1 MGAEKVFFAPM
12 EGLTD
17 SIYRRIHH
25 RYYPGV
31 DGYFMPFFSPT
42 EHRCLT
48 NREARELPMAVDEE
62 FFAVPQ
68 VMTKSPTDFLWA
80 CQTCADRGYEQIN
93 LNAGCPSGTVVSK
106 GKGSG
111 LLAHTDT
118 LRALLDTVCAKSPI
132 PVSVK
137 TRLGLL
143 SDDEYP
149 ALLSLYNDYPLA
161 LLIIHPRVRKQF
173 YNGTADRSWFSYT
186 CQNSKNPVC
195 LNGDLDSAAACSQTA
210 KEFPQADSLMLGR
223 GLIANPGMFTAG
235 GTTGE
240 KMNLFYTEL
249 LDTYITAFGGSM
261 NAMFRLK
268 EHWNYLLPHF
278 QGAQKLGK
286 QLRKTT
292 DLAEFRRLTND
303 IFRSCPYLD
312 NPSDI

>member
-1 MGAEKVFFAPM
+1 MAAEKVYFAPM

-17 SIYRRIHH
+17 SVYRKLHH
-25 RYYPGV
+25 KYFPGV

-42 EHRCLT
+42 EHRHLT
-48 NREARELPMAVDEE
+48 EREARELPMAEDTD

-80 CQTCADRGYEQIN
+80 CQVCADRGYTQIN

-111 LLAHTDT
+111 LLGHTDT
-118 LRALLDTVCAKSPI
+118 LRAILDTVCAQSPI

-143 SDDEYP
+143 SDEEYP
-149 ALLSLYNDYPLA
+149 SLLSLYNDYPLA

-173 YNGTADRSWFSYT
+173 YNGTADRSWFAYT

-195 LNGDLDSAAACSQTA
+195 LNGDLLTVAHCKNAVA
-210 KEFPQADSLMLGR
+210 EFPQADSLMLGR
-223 GLIANPGMFTAG
+223 GLIGNPGMFTPE

-240 KMNLFYTEL
+240 KLTAFYDEL
-249 LDTYITAFGGSM
+249 LSTYIELFGGSK

-268 EHWNYLLPHF
+268 EHWTYLLPHF
-278 QGAQKLGK
+278 IGAEKLAK

-292 DLAEFRRLTND
+292 DISEFRRLTHE
-303 IFRSCPYLD
+303 IFRGCAYQKTPKQ
-312 NPSDI
+312 